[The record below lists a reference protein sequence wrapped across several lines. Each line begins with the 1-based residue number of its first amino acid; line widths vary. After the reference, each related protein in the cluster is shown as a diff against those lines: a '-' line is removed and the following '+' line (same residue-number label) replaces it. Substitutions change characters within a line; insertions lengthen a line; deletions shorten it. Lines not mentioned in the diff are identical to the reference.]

1 MAKLVAGL
9 GRHKGKKA
17 DKTPNKTQSIVP
29 INHRAEAVRI
39 KTASGR
45 KVGSTRWLTR
55 HFNDPYVQEAQKLG
69 YRSRAAFKLLEL
81 EEKINLVAQ
90 AKFIID
96 LGSAPGGWL
105 QIIRTINP
113 HCLLIGCDLLPI
125 DPMPDV
131 IFIEG
136 DFTDAT
142 IQKQILSYSN
152 GQKPDLI
159 LSDMSPNLTGH
170 KSTDFAK
177 IGLLLEHT
185 WQFTQNHLIKGGHFI
200 CKTRASGMETDLL
213 KEIKAH
219 FTHARHIKP
228 KASRKETGEFY
239 LVSMTA
245 L

>member
-9 GRHKGKKA
+9 GSKKGKNKKS
-17 DKTPNKTQSIVP
+17 DKPQSLVSA
-29 INHRAEAVRI
+29 NHRTEAVRI
-39 KTASGR
+39 KTAAGR
-45 KVGSTRWLTR
+45 KIASTRWLTR

-81 EEKINLVAQ
+81 EERINLIAQ

-105 QIIRTINP
+105 QIIRAINP

-136 DFTDAT
+136 DFTDAK
-142 IQKQILSYSN
+142 IQTQILSHSN

-170 KSTDFAK
+170 KNTDFTK
-177 IGLLLEHT
+177 IALLLEHT
-185 WQFTQNHLIKGGHFI
+185 WQFSKTHLAKGGHFI

-219 FTHARHIKP
+219 FAQARHIKP